1 MSLLYLSNFSK
12 LFYNIWPKISIYLM
26 NDFSID
32 PYFTGGNTIVISN
45 YLVKFVFPIKY
56 VISAIKVAWT
66 YNICLQI
73 INLEGFTSKKFVNL
87 YCYRSE
93 VINPKY
99 FNSFEE
105 FNSYVILIWEDS
117 YNKIYEDNNSEDNN
131 SEDNNSEDNNSEDNN
146 SEDNNSEDNNSED
159 NNSEDNNSKSI
170 LVEPYIINY
179 SNTFFLFYNLLPI
192 FIIIYF
198 CL

>member
-1 MSLLYLSNFSK
+1 MSLIYLSNFSK

-26 NDFSID
+26 NDVSID
-32 PYFTGGNTIVISN
+32 PYLTGGNTIVISN
-45 YLVKFVFPIKY
+45 YLVKFVLPIKN

-66 YNICLQI
+66 CNICIQNISIQNISLQN
-73 INLEGFTSKKFVNL
+73 INLEGFTSKNFVNL

-99 FNSFEE
+99 FNSFDE

-117 YNKIYEDNNSEDNN
+117 YNKIYEDNKSEDNKSEDNKSEDNN

-146 SEDNNSEDNNSED
+146 SED
-159 NNSEDNNSKSI
+159 I
-170 LVEPYIINY
+170 LVKPYIINY
-179 SNTFFLFYNLLPI
+179 SNTFFLFYNLIPI
-192 FIIIYF
+192 FIFIYLF
-198 CL
+198 L

>member
-12 LFYNIWPKISIYLM
+12 LLSNIWPKISIYLM
-26 NDFSID
+26 NDVSID
-32 PYFTGGNTIVISN
+32 PYLTGGNTIVISN
-45 YLVKFVFPIKY
+45 YLVKFVLPIKY

-73 INLEGFTSKKFVNL
+73 ISIQNISIQNISIQNINLEGFASKNFVNL
-87 YCYRSE
+87 HYYRSE

-117 YNKIYEDNNSEDNN
+117 YNKIYEDNKSESTLVNSYSIN
-131 SEDNNSEDNNSEDNN
+131 S
-146 SEDNNSEDNNSED
+146 
-159 NNSEDNNSKSI
+159 
-170 LVEPYIINY
+170 YIINY
-179 SNTFFLFYNLLPI
+179 SNTFFLFYNLIPI
-192 FIIIYF
+192 FIFIYLF
-198 CL
+198 L